1 MGTSRSGEIR
11 GGEMKYYFSTICILV
26 LLAGCGAGSNLNIV
40 SPSASDEEVRQR
52 ASEVIKERS
61 PSAPKEKPSASPA
74 PPAGSTESVPTR
86 EMRPS
91 EESSMKG
98 GSAQDALINLLE
110 RKGIITRRELMEE
123 MKRLE
128 QGAK

>member
-1 MGTSRSGEIR
+1 
-11 GGEMKYYFSTICILV
+11 MKYYFSAICILV

-40 SPSASDEEVRQR
+40 SPSAPDEEVRKR
-52 ASEVIKERS
+52 ASEVIKEKS
-61 PSAPKEKPSASPA
+61 PSAPKEKLSVPMAS
-74 PPAGSTESVPTR
+74 PAGSTESVPTR
-86 EMRPS
+86 EIRPS
-91 EESSMKG
+91 GESSMKG

>member
-1 MGTSRSGEIR
+1 
-11 GGEMKYYFSTICILV
+11 MKYYFSVICILV

-40 SPSASDEEVRQR
+40 SPSAPDEEVRKR
-52 ASEVIKERS
+52 ASEVIKEKS
-61 PSAPKEKPSASPA
+61 PSAPKEKPSAPPTS
-74 PPAGSTESVPTR
+74 PAGSTGSAPTG

-98 GSAQDALINLLE
+98 VSAQDALINLLE

-123 MKRLE
+123 MKKLE